1 MKIAYI
7 ILAVVGIFIA
17 GGILYRLVAA
27 AKKSQPGNE
36 DKS

>member
-17 GGILYRLVAA
+17 GGILYRLVNA
-27 AKKSQPGNE
+27 AKKSQSGNE
-36 DKS
+36 NKS